1 MPRVVPSPE
10 KRSLDGKER
19 SMRRAR
25 GARAAGL
32 ILPGALALL
41 LASCGGLGQDNSP
54 EQQAPQQPVYTTQ
67 PLAQQPAQPQQ
78 PAAAAFKVA
87 QSQFGPILT
96 DAQGRTLYGFT
107 KDTQSK
113 STCYQACAKAWPPV
127 VAQVQPQPGQ
137 GLNPAL
143 LTAIPRQDGTM
154 QVIYGK
160 WPLYYF
166 TGDQQA
172 GQTNGQ
178 GSKGVWFLVGANGK
192 LVKTAAGGANNG
204 GAATQTTAGGYG
216 YGG

>member
-1 MPRVVPSPE
+1 MLS
-10 KRSLDGKER
+10 
-19 SMRRAR
+19 
-25 GARAAGL
+25 
-32 ILPGALALL
+32 GALALL
-41 LASCGGLGQDNSP
+41 LASCSGLGQDKAP
-54 EQQAPQQPVYTTQ
+54 EQAPAQPVYTTQ
-67 PLAQQPAQPQQ
+67 PVQQQPAQPQQ
-78 PAAAAFKVA
+78 PAAAFKVA
-87 QSQFGPILT
+87 QSQFGLILT

-107 KDTQSK
+107 KDTQGK
-113 STCYQACAKAWPPV
+113 STCYAACAQAWPPV

-137 GLNPAL
+137 GLNAAL
-143 LTAIPRQDGTM
+143 LTAVPRQDGTM

-192 LVKTAAGGANNG
+192 LIKTAAGGANG
-204 GAATQTTAGGYG
+204 GAGATQTTAGGGYG

>member
-32 ILPGALALL
+32 ILSGALALL
-41 LASCGGLGQDNSP
+41 LASCSGLGQDKAP
-54 EQQAPQQPVYTTQ
+54 EQAPAQPVYTTQ

-78 PAAAAFKVA
+78 PAAAFKVA
-87 QSQFGPILT
+87 QSQFGAILT
-96 DAQGRTLYGFT
+96 DVQGRTLYGFT
-107 KDTQSK
+107 KDTQGK
-113 STCYQACAKAWPPV
+113 STCYKACAQAWPPV

-192 LVKTAAGGANNG
+192 LIKTAAGGANG
-204 GAATQTTAGGYG
+204 GAGATQTTAGGGYG

>member
-32 ILPGALALL
+32 ILSGALALL
-41 LASCGGLGQDNSP
+41 LASCSGLGQDKAP
-54 EQQAPQQPVYTTQ
+54 EQAPAQPVYTTQ

-78 PAAAAFKVA
+78 PAAAFKVA
-87 QSQFGPILT
+87 QSQFGAILT

-107 KDTQSK
+107 KDTQGK
-113 STCYQACAKAWPPV
+113 STCYKACAQAWPPV

-178 GSKGVWFLVGANGK
+178 GSKGVWFLIGANGK
-192 LVKTAAGGANNG
+192 LIKTAAGGANG
-204 GAATQTTAGGYG
+204 GAGATQTTADGGYG

>member
-1 MPRVVPSPE
+1 
-10 KRSLDGKER
+10 
-19 SMRRAR
+19 MRRAR

-32 ILPGALALL
+32 ILSGALALL
-41 LASCGGLGQDNSP
+41 LASCSGLGQDKAP
-54 EQQAPQQPVYTTQ
+54 EQAPAQPVYTTQ
-67 PLAQQPAQPQQ
+67 PVQQQPAQPQQ
-78 PAAAAFKVA
+78 PAAAFKVA
-87 QSQFGPILT
+87 QSQFGAILT

-107 KDTQSK
+107 KDTQGK
-113 STCYQACAKAWPPV
+113 STCYAACAKAWPPV

-137 GLNPAL
+137 GLNAAL
-143 LTAIPRQDGTM
+143 LTAVPRQDGTM

-192 LVKTAAGGANNG
+192 LVKTAAGGANG
-204 GAATQTTAGGYG
+204 GAGATQTTAGGGYG